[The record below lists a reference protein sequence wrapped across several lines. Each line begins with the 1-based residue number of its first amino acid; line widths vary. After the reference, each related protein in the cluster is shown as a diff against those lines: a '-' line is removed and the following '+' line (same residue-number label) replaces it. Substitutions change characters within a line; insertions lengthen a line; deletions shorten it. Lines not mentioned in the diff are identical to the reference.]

1 MFILSLSLILGLSF
15 ALIVYVRRNRRSQRE
30 HHIRTY
36 MFPPG
41 LLDKLQARRPE
52 LQLKDRQLVARALR
66 QFFLVYL
73 NSGFK
78 QIAMSSQLVDDL
90 WHEFILYT
98 HHYQTF
104 CQHAFGR
111 YLHHTPAAV
120 LGASAN
126 NNAHIRRTWWYA
138 CLEENI
144 NPRHATRLPLLF
156 ALDAKYDIAN
166 GFRYQARCHE
176 QAQTGTG
183 DVYCA
188 SDFYPDSSGGS
199 DASTFSFSDD
209 SGTPSGDS
217 SSDGASCSG
226 GCSGGCGGD

>member
-1 MFILSLSLILGLSF
+1 MYAFSLSIILGLSF
-15 ALIVYVRRNRRSQRE
+15 ALIVYIRRNRRSQRE

-41 LLDKLQARRPE
+41 LLDQLQKRRPE
-52 LQLKDRQLVARALR
+52 LGLKDRQLVARALR

-78 QIAMSSQLVDDL
+78 QVAMPSQLVDDL

-98 HHYQTF
+98 QHYQAF
-104 CQHAFGR
+104 CKQAFGR

-120 LGASAN
+120 LGAAAN

-156 ALDAKYDIAN
+156 ALDAKYGIAD
-166 GFRYQARCHE
+166 GFRYQPNCRE
-176 QAQTGTG
+176 QNQHGAG

-188 SDFYPDSSGGS
+188 SDFYPDSGSG
-199 DASTFSFSDD
+199 DASTYAFSDD
-209 SGTPSGDS
+209 SSSGFGDS
-217 SSDGASCSG
+217 SSDGGCSG
-226 GCSGGCGGD
+226 GCSGGGD